1 MRKGWTLF
9 ACLLVVA
16 RWSMGCATPPAAPSV
31 FQVSAEEQQVFPP
44 DVLTDIQV
52 AGKDVHLVFKLSGST
67 WRTYTAYEVTGPFR
81 VVVDLPN
88 TMAEGIPPS
97 WSVENGLISKIE
109 TTTVHPKPQP
119 YTRVVIEVARE
130 TSYTIGRI
138 EEEILMTF
146 DQTPDG
152 TGISSVLVRARAA
165 PPTVEPF
172 PETPL
177 AQPQATGEER
187 LPSARRVLTIQASA
201 IDQETNFLVLAD
213 GRLDQYR
220 VFHLADP
227 PRVVVDLRGVQ
238 FSDVKDALTLSGSL
252 VKRVRVGLHQDK
264 LRLVFDLIPDAGVTY
279 QVISEGD
286 TLQVLFRPVSGF
298 PTAPDG

>member
-1 MRKGWTLF
+1 MRKGWIFF
-9 ACLLVVA
+9 ACLLLVA
-16 RWSMGCATPPAAPSV
+16 RLSVGCATPPAAPRVS
-31 FQVSAEEQQVFPP
+31 QVTAEEQQVFPP

-67 WRTYTAYEVTGPFR
+67 WRIYTAYEVTGPFR

-97 WSVENGLISKIE
+97 WPVENGLISKIE
-109 TTTVHPKPQP
+109 TTTVHPKLQP
-119 YTRVVIEVARE
+119 YTRVAIELARE
-130 TSYTIGRI
+130 TSYTIGRV
-138 EEEILMTF
+138 EEQILVTF
-146 DQTPDG
+146 DPAPE
-152 TGISSVLVRARAA
+152 GISSDLVRARADS
-165 PPTVEPF
+165 PTVEPF

-187 LPSARRVLTIQASA
+187 FPSARRLLTIQASA

-238 FSDVKDALTLSGSL
+238 SSHVKDALTLSGAL

-264 LRLVFDLIPDAGVTY
+264 VRLVFDLIPEAGVTY

-286 TLQVLFRPVSGF
+286 TLQVLFRPASGF